1 MFILFSIFF
10 FFHDTRRNEQLDEK
24 SLIKKLKKK
33 VAELETEL
41 ACLKLAKV
49 GIYIESVANC
59 LFDNNGF
66 FFVCLFVWFFFFCFL
81 TATMTSI
88 DGKFM

>member
-1 MFILFSIFF
+1 LFIFY
-10 FFHDTRRNEQLDEK
+10 FFHNTRRNEQLDEK

-49 GIYIESVANC
+49 GINIQKKNMENC
-59 LFDNNGF
+59 
-66 FFVCLFVWFFFFCFL
+66 
-81 TATMTSI
+81 
-88 DGKFM
+88 